1 MEKHTVS
8 KLIGAPPGYVGYD
21 EAGQLT
27 ERVRRKPYSVV
38 LFDEVEKAHPDV
50 FNVLLQVLE
59 DGRLTDAQGRLVDFR
74 NTVLIMT
81 SNVGATTFRSEIT
94 GFSKGSQADSYK
106 DMKATIM
113 NELRRTFRPEF
124 LNRVDE
130 TVVFHSLSMENI
142 KSIVDLM
149 IAELAERLKEN
160 DMMIEIAEEAKVAL
174 AEEGFSEEYGARPLR
189 RAIQR
194 FIEDEISEA
203 MLEQKLDSGD
213 TIYVYAEDG
222 KVKIEKKETAKI

>member
-1 MEKHTVS
+1 
-8 KLIGAPPGYVGYD
+8 
-21 EAGQLT
+21 
-27 ERVRRKPYSVV
+27 
-38 LFDEVEKAHPDV
+38 
-50 FNVLLQVLE
+50 
-59 DGRLTDAQGRLVDFR
+59 
-74 NTVLIMT
+74 
-81 SNVGATTFRSEIT
+81 
-94 GFSKGSQADSYK
+94 
-106 DMKATIM
+106 M

-124 LNRVDE
+124 L
-130 TVVFHSLSMENI
+130 TVWMKQLFSTLSMENI